1 MDNSSGK
8 APFHFG
14 TTNYPKVSKIISV
27 VSLGLSRSA
36 FGALLLRFGMLW
48 WSRVLSSWFLLTFGG
63 LRGVPGC
70 SFCSSYIINNEVC

>member
-27 VSLGLSRSA
+27 VSLGLSRWA
-36 FGALLLRFGMLW
+36 FGALWLRFGMLW

-63 LRGVPGC
+63 LREVPGWYL
-70 SFCSSYIINNEVC
+70 CSSNIVNDEVC